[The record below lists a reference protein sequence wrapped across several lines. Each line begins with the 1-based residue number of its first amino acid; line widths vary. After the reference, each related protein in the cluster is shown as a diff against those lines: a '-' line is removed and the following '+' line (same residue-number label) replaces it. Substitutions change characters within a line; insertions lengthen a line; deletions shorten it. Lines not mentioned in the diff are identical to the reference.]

1 MSFLKKRE
9 VWQKWTSSIIFLNK
23 SAASNS
29 GILSSSILKR
39 LIDSKYTLLNRKAE
53 GSISTTDSS
62 LLLLIYQIITFNLL
76 SEIEFT
82 ISKIF
87 FFKFSFQFFS
97 TSVSLWCVFSYV
109 LSCAFISLIMIIK
122 RFNNM
127 FSFYPLQDTK

>member
-29 GILSSSILKR
+29 CILSSSILKR